1 IPASGTVGSFVG
13 PPSPHRPRRR
23 PRDASLSGQSPPQVT
38 RGSVQGH
45 TPVRRALHTTRTK
58 IELRTARPGSGA
70 ERPQVGGLGTD
81 LTARVGRGR
90 FVQTGVFL
98 PLGALV
104 RLELLLDRGPLP
116 VVTTGR

>member
-1 IPASGTVGSFVG
+1 
-13 PPSPHRPRRR
+13 
-23 PRDASLSGQSPPQVT
+23 
-38 RGSVQGH
+38 
-45 TPVRRALHTTRTK
+45 VRRALHTTRTK

-104 RLELLLDRGPLP
+104 LLELLLDLGLLA
-116 VVTTGR
+116 VVTTGRIGGSLGRFLGKLVILLGSGPQGFGDQPLDLLPVRVRGTDRS